1 VGTFITCYGDA
12 GYEHEGYAAQV
23 LDDGS
28 LTGEYSAETE
38 ARMVG
43 AVVAACGCGWTGATR
58 YPCPEPFDEAAHEL
72 ALAEW
77 EQSHARPL
85 LERGQR
91 DDLDRLQ
98 RRLQDLGTAR
108 LSGGDRS
115 ARQLA
120 EQLGQVTCAL
130 ETAADLA
137 RRLAGQAHEQAD
149 RADQDGRGLGGG
161 NQA

>member
-1 VGTFITCYGDA
+1 MGTFLTSYGDA
-12 GYEHEGYAAQV
+12 GYGHEGYAAQV
-23 LDDGS
+23 LDDGA
-28 LTGEYSAETE
+28 LTSCYSDETE

-43 AVVAACGCGWTGATR
+43 QVVAACGCGWTGTTR

-72 ALAEW
+72 ALGEW
-77 EQSHARPL
+77 EQSHARPVL
-85 LERGQR
+85 QR
-91 DDLDRLQ
+91 VQQADLDRLQ
-98 RRLQDLGTAR
+98 RRLQDLGTAQ

-149 RADQDGRGLGGG
+149 HAEQAGAEHGEGRG
-161 NQA
+161 